1 MDKSVELLRISNVS
15 FNYSSILPQSS
26 GQLKPEFNMARIL
39 IADDHELVRQGIR
52 RILQARPGWEICGEA
67 KDGREAIQLSKGL
80 NPDVVI
86 LDVSMPVLGGLV
98 AADDILRM
106 HPKIKILIF
115 TIDESKSLR
124 TLVQKC
130 GASGIVLKS
139 QASRDLVEALD
150 QLLAGNTFFDPIE
163 EAQPFAGFDKNDVR
177 ILGTNRDTL
186 MVSRKPEPIQ

>member
-1 MDKSVELLRISNVS
+1 
-15 FNYSSILPQSS
+15 
-26 GQLKPEFNMARIL
+26 MARIL
-39 IADDHELVRQGIR
+39 IADDHEIVRQGIR
-52 RILQARPGWEICGEA
+52 GILQARPGWEICGEA
-67 KDGREAIQLSKGL
+67 KDGREAIQLSKEL
-80 NPDVVI
+80 NPDVII

-124 TLVQKC
+124 KLVQKC

-163 EAQPFAGFDKNDVR
+163 ETQPFAGLRRKGVP
-177 ILGTNRDTL
+177 IIGTNRDTL